1 MTILN
6 LNRGQVSDLNTSVRE
21 RIGNAYQRFAQT
33 DVYQKNRRSL
43 TNIQLGVVILSAV
56 STGITNAL
64 AHRKRIGDLA
74 AVALAFLVV
83 AFVERFYVVLQSGLA
98 SVYKSGKQ
106 RFYASVAYR
115 VIQATMILNGATLVA
130 WIVGLSLPPW
140 LELWNH
146 WSICVHFGLALIAL
160 PAILDADAVVQ
171 NRLLELKAETA
182 RQDIVTARKASAIG
196 SPLALFAA
204 NLRGLFD
211 TIALSARLLF
221 SGGGFAKKFMQELA
235 QVEAEQYGY
244 LDALPAG
251 RTTTLPAQRRP
262 GFVTNQAGQQS
273 PGQSPNGPGSWI

>member
-6 LNRGQVSDLNTSVRE
+6 LNRGQVSDLNTSMRE

-43 TNIQLGVVILSAV
+43 TNIQLGVVVLSAV

-64 AHRKRIGDLA
+64 AHCKRIGDVA

-83 AFVERFYVVLQSGLA
+83 AFVERFYVVLQNGLA

-106 RFYASVAYR
+106 RFYASAAYR

-140 LELWNH
+140 LALWNH

-204 NLRGLFD
+204 NLRGFFD
-211 TIALSARLLF
+211 TVALSARLLF
-221 SGGGFAKKFMQELA
+221 SGGSYSKKFVQELA
-235 QVEAEQYGY
+235 QVEAEEYGH
-244 LDALPAG
+244 LNALPAS

-262 GFVTNQAGQQS
+262 GFVNQTPQ
-273 PGQSPNGPGSWI
+273 NTGPKLPAPWI